1 MNTEKWQTQKVK
13 GRDEIL
19 RDIEKRAN
27 AYSERVVQDVRDVM
41 NDYEVDM
48 YRLILAV
55 GKRYGLDTAFE
66 IMSETVADKRLKWL
80 DQAQEWLVLEG
91 TDLEK
96 GLQLFIGYFKPKEE
110 ELKIIE
116 QTESR
121 VVFKRKEFVNAIT
134 HTCRVLG
141 LDIIEVNNKIYA
153 RATNRM
159 LARISPNLKHVVLN
173 YQDGWYDEMIEL
185 STQVTIP
192 NHRSPVYSAY
202 PSYTPEVEKESTDA
216 HTI

>member
-1 MNTEKWQTQKVK
+1 MNMGTPPWETQKVH
-13 GRDEIL
+13 GRDEVL
-19 RDIEKRAN
+19 RDIEKRAHG
-27 AYSERVVQDVRDVM
+27 YGERVVQDVKDMM
-41 NDYEVDM
+41 NDYEVDL

-55 GKRYGLDTAFE
+55 GKRYGLDTAYE
-66 IMSETVADKRLKWL
+66 IMSETVIDKRLKWL
-80 DQAQEWLVLEG
+80 DQAKDWLVLEG

-96 GLQLFIGYFKPKEE
+96 GLKLFIGYFKPKAG
-110 ELKIIE
+110 ELQIIE
-116 QTESR
+116 QTDCK

-159 LARISPNLKHVVLN
+159 FERINPNLKHIVLN

-185 STQVTIP
+185 STP
-192 NHRSPVYSAY
+192 
-202 PSYTPEVEKESTDA
+202 K
-216 HTI
+216 